1 MTETIPENVVI
12 GGGAK
17 EKSFEIPSECECCTD
32 TFTKSNRAPV
42 VCSNGCGYVACKE
55 CVRTYLLNTAE
66 APHCMNCKAAWNE
79 RFLVANL
86 NSSFVNNQYKK
97 HRKQLLLERQISML
111 PETMPALE
119 RVQRLR
125 NYEKFRLAQM
135 EHIRELKEQ
144 IREIEKTINYAY
156 REAHYGVNNTK
167 EQEAKKFILPCPDE
181 DCRGFLSTAYKCEL
195 CHYYA
200 CPKCLVLTGKER
212 HDETHVCDEELVKTA
227 ELIRKTSKPCPNCG
241 ERIIKSSGCDQMWCV
256 KCHTAFSWRTG
267 KVDKGIIHNPH
278 FNQYQR
284 EVNNGLVVRNP
295 GDVVCGGLNNDWW
308 RVRNQLRLVL
318 VEGISKAE
326 NLMREKVC
334 CCSLENE
341 EGKKGSTERKYHKR
355 MIEKF
360 SELYQFM
367 RHINGYELPHYRTQ
381 VRELHNNED
390 IRIKYLL
397 KEYSK
402 EELAKEAIK
411 RDKKRRKITEIMHI
425 YELIVAVGN
434 DLVNHLCDFV
444 KNVKSDGSTNPTS
457 WIICEELTKKFKEYD
472 NFIDYVN
479 SQFKMISVTYSQK
492 VMQIKKNTYSTTSE
506 KFTRRDIETFA

>member
-1 MTETIPENVVI
+1 
-12 GGGAK
+12 
-17 EKSFEIPSECECCTD
+17 
-32 TFTKSNRAPV
+32 
-42 VCSNGCGYVACKE
+42 
-55 CVRTYLLNTAE
+55 
-66 APHCMNCKAAWNE
+66 
-79 RFLVANL
+79 
-86 NSSFVNNQYKK
+86 
-97 HRKQLLLERQISML
+97 
-111 PETMPALE
+111 
-119 RVQRLR
+119 
-125 NYEKFRLAQM
+125 
-135 EHIRELKEQ
+135 
-144 IREIEKTINYAY
+144 
-156 REAHYGVNNTK
+156 
-167 EQEAKKFILPCPDE
+167 
-181 DCRGFLSTAYKCEL
+181 
-195 CHYYA
+195 
-200 CPKCLVLTGKER
+200 LTGKER

-227 ELIRKTSKPCPNCG
+227 ELIRKTSKPCPTCG
-241 ERIIKSSGCDQMWCV
+241 ERIIKATGCDQMWCV

-267 KVDKGIIHNPH
+267 QIDRGTIHNPH

-295 GDVVCGGLNNDWW
+295 GDIVCGGLNNDWW
-308 RVRNQLRLVL
+308 RVRNQLRIILVQRM
-318 VEGISKAE
+318 STAE
-326 NLMREKVC
+326 NLMQEKVC
-334 CCSLENE
+334 CCSRENDE
-341 EGKKGSTERKYHKR
+341 SEKGSTERKYHKR

-367 RHINGYELPHYRTQ
+367 RHINGYELPNYRTQ

-444 KNVKSDGSTNPTS
+444 TNVKSDTSTNPTS
-457 WIICEELTKKFKEYD
+457 WIICDELTKKFKEYD

-506 KFTRRDIETFA
+506 KFTRRDIETFV